1 MSDNKSVHLRYFA
14 ALRERS
20 GKNEEELNTAAETV
34 GDLYT
39 DLSAIY
45 SFALPIQIVRA
56 SINGNF
62 VPMSQVICDG
72 DEVVFIPPVA
82 GG

>member
-1 MSDNKSVHLRYFA
+1 MSDNKTVHIRYFA

-20 GKNEEELNTAAETV
+20 GKEEEELSTAAETA
-34 GDLYT
+34 GELYA

-45 SFALPIQIVRA
+45 SFGLPIQIVRA
-56 SINGNF
+56 SINGSF
-62 VPMSQVICDG
+62 VPMSQPLSDG